1 MKKVKITAAG
11 RVQGV
16 GFRWG
21 VVSLSETIGD
31 IRGRVWN
38 NDDGTVTILAQ
49 SDYPEKISQFIH
61 DIRKGPTPFSRISY
75 LDVTTSSFEDYTT
88 FTVSRTHPDQT

>member
-1 MKKVKITAAG
+1 MKKVKMTASG

-21 VVSLSETIGD
+21 VLSLALEIGD
-31 IRGRVWN
+31 INGRVWN

-49 SDYPEKISQFIH
+49 SDHPEKISQFIH
-61 DIRKGPTPFSRISY
+61 DIRKGPTPFSHVSY
-75 LDVTTSSFEDYTT
+75 LDVTMAHFDDYKD
-88 FTVSRTHPDQT
+88 FKVKQ